1 MGNLNLAD
9 AAKAVLTEGAK
20 ETFDSNI
27 SSKQGGKDKPSKL
40 PTSVAYGNKDVGK
53 VGDTPNDVNDPTPD
67 YTKGVP
73 TATPPGATPPVG
85 SEPMKKLAAQPG
97 QKTAGDSQGASAD
110 MGGHQGDETSY
121 ENIRDRVKAKL
132 AKQTMQA
139 NPGATFQSY
148 GEETEEDGELVAEAG
163 SEKGEGHEDAAQ
175 DKAMIKKMMK
185 KEKMKEQME
194 QDVDALLS
202 GENLS
207 EEFKDKATTIFEAA
221 VIARTQ
227 AVMEDIEQALFE
239 EFEVAV
245 EEIKE
250 DLATK
255 LDDYINY
262 MAEEWL
268 KENQLAVEKGLRA
281 EIVESF
287 ISGMKDLFEA
297 HYIDIPEEKVDVVE
311 GLTSKVEEL
320 EASLNEQIQTAVDM
334 KKELN
339 EHKKTEAIH
348 AVCEGLTQTQV
359 EKMKSL
365 AEGVEFTTD
374 EEFADKLV
382 TLRESYFNQPINTSG
397 SSALNE
403 EVDIEEEKK
412 TNTNVD
418 PTIASYAQTISKTL
432 VK

>member
-1 MGNLNLAD
+1 MGNFNLAD
-9 AAKAVLTEGAK
+9 AAKAILVEGAK
-20 ETFDSNI
+20 ESFDSNI

-40 PTSVAYGNKDVGK
+40 PSSVAYGTKDVGEI
-53 VGDTPNDVNDPTPD
+53 GTSPNDVNDELPD

-73 TATPPGATPPVG
+73 SATAPGAKAPVG
-85 SEPMKKLAAQPG
+85 AQPMAKLGHQPG
-97 QKTAGDSQGASAD
+97 QDLAGETDKN
-110 MGGHQGDETSY
+110 MGSHQGSETSY

-132 AKQTMQA
+132 AKQTMQP
-139 NPGATFQSY
+139 NPGAVAPY
-148 GEETEEDGELVAEAG
+148 VPEETEYDDEMVAEAE

-268 KENQLAVEKGLRA
+268 KENHLAVEKGLRA

-287 ISGMKDLFEA
+287 IEGMKGLFEE
-297 HYIDIPEEKVDVVE
+297 HYIDIPEEKVDIVE

-320 EASLNEQIQTAVDM
+320 ETSLNEQIQAAVEL

-339 EHKKTEAIH
+339 ESKKTEAIH

-374 EEFADKLV
+374 DEFADKLV
-382 TLRESYFNQPINTSG
+382 TLRESYFNESINTSG

-403 EVDIEEEKK
+403 EVLIEDDKK
-412 TNTNVD
+412 PTGHVD
-418 PTIASYAQTISKTL
+418 AEIAQYAQTISKTL